1 MKAMV
6 TLENF
11 ESYCQDPILER
22 GQNYYKEGLI
32 YTFESLGDG
41 RFSSIVI
48 GTDPYAVNVE
58 VDENGTVE
66 ELHCT
71 CPFDL
76 GAICKHK
83 VAVLHRIRDY
93 LNGANTH
100 SDAHLQALRKE
111 LAGYSKADLLD
122 MIMHVASVNLES
134 RRKLFEEAD
143 VKDGWDPEVFWIGT

>member
-1 MKAMV
+1 MV

-11 ESYCQDPILER
+11 ESYCQEPILER

-41 RFSSIVI
+41 RYSSIVI

-58 VDENGTVE
+58 VDENGVVE

-71 CPFDL
+71 CPYDL

-83 VAVLHRIRDY
+83 VAVLHRIRDF
-93 LNGANTH
+93 LSGGNAH
-100 SDAHLQALRKE
+100 SDGHLRALRKE
-111 LAGYSKADLLD
+111 LSGYSKADLLD
-122 MIMHVASVNLES
+122 MIMHAASVNLEA
-134 RRKLFEEAD
+134 RRMLFGEAD
-143 VKDGWDPEVFWIGT
+143 VEDGWDPEVFWIGV

>member
-1 MKAMV
+1 MV

-22 GQNYYKEGLI
+22 GQNYYNEGLI
-32 YTFESLGDG
+32 YTFEALGNG

-48 GTDPYAVNVE
+48 GTDPYAVTVE

-66 ELHCT
+66 ELHCS

-83 VAVLHRIRDY
+83 VAVLHRIRDF
-93 LNGANTH
+93 LNGANAT
-100 SDAHLQALRKE
+100 SDGYLQALKSD
-111 LAGYSKADLLD
+111 LSGYSKTDLLD
-122 MIMHVASVNLES
+122 MIVHAASVNLEA
-134 RRKLFEEAD
+134 RRMLFSEVE
-143 VKDGWDPEVFWIGT
+143 VQDGWDPEVFWTGV